1 VLRAALEELLN
12 ASRGQFSDEDFG
24 FELWLP
30 ADDEMIEDRTMSLA
44 QWCAGFMAAL
54 GSGGK
59 GSLQPLSEDAQEA
72 VRDLGQIARADVTDA
87 SESEEDEAALAEIVE
102 YLRVAVLLIREDLR
116 GPGVGEAIH

>member
-1 VLRAALEELLN
+1 
-12 ASRGQFSDEDFG
+12 
-24 FELWLP
+24 
-30 ADDEMIEDRTMSLA
+30 
-44 QWCAGFMAAL
+44 
-54 GSGGK
+54 
-59 GSLQPLSEDAQEA
+59 LSEDAQEA